1 MPKKSRQKFKKSW
14 ERKELLDQIKSNFHH
29 FWGAIIEANNFFG
42 RWEFDFNNTEYDWIY
57 RHIPGKNSAEYAWI
71 LNVSDAVHNITV
83 QITEQL
89 SRQRYSEHCQTFKM
103 ECFSKKN
110 NAWGQMCNQKL
121 FRTGGGR
128 FVKLG
133 HFDKHFIKNTRKR
146 GPTRKHFLEI
156 FLLGTRKTT
165 FWIENL
171 TQRWTQSGPF
181 FPKSEHIFKFQKG

>member
-1 MPKKSRQKFKKSW
+1 MKQIIFLEGESPTLITLNMIEYTGTYLKKTVLNMPEFWMCLMQYITSLYKLLSSYRDRGIQNTVKHLRWSVFQKRTML
-14 ERKELLDQIKSNFHH
+14 EGRCATRNF
-29 FWGAIIEANNFFG
+29 
-42 RWEFDFNNTEYDWIY
+42 
-57 RHIPGKNSAEYAWI
+57 S
-71 LNVSDAVHNITV
+71 
-83 QITEQL
+83 
-89 SRQRYSEHCQTFKM
+89 
-103 ECFSKKN
+103 
-110 NAWGQMCNQKL
+110 
-121 FRTGGGR
+121 GGGR

>member
-1 MPKKSRQKFKKSW
+1 MKQTIFLEGESPTLITLNMIEYTGTYLEKTVLNMPEFWMCLMQYITSLYK
-14 ERKELLDQIKSNFHH
+14 LLSS
-29 FWGAIIEANNFFG
+29 
-42 RWEFDFNNTEYDWIY
+42 Y
-57 RHIPGKNSAEYAWI
+57 R
-71 LNVSDAVHNITV
+71 D
-83 QITEQL
+83 
-89 SRQRYSEHCQTFKM
+89 RYSEHCQTFKM

-156 FLLGTRKTT
+156 FLLGTLKTT